1 MQIRIEFT
9 NAGGRLRPEMLA
21 KAELPVGEK
30 KASLLVPQDAV
41 QQVNGQDAVF
51 VRLTADRFAIRP
63 IRAGDTA
70 RGMVEVLSGIQP
82 GDQVVTL
89 GSFLVKSQ
97 LLRSSIGD

>member
-1 MQIRIEFT
+1 
-9 NAGGRLRPEMLA
+9 MLA
-21 KAELPVGEK
+21 EAELPVGEK
-30 KASLLVPQDAV
+30 RRALFVPQDAV

-51 VRLTADRFAIRP
+51 VRLSPDRFAIRP
-63 IRAGDTA
+63 IRAGDTG
-70 RGMVEVLSGIQP
+70 RGMVQVLSGIQP